1 MLAPIDKE
9 RPELP
14 EDVCEQV
21 EINIKYDGYIR
32 RQMKQVEQ
40 FKKLEQKKIP
50 EDIDYE
56 DVGSLRIEARQKLE
70 AYRPVSIGCMYNL
83 EILEKG
89 CEELGITLNDT
100 QKNQFI
106 QFYEFLVE
114 KNKVMNLTGITE
126 FDEVLV
132 KHFLD
137 SLCCVKAVDMSKVKT
152 VMDIGTGAGF
162 PGVPLKIAFP
172 ELEACLLDSLNKRV
186 KFLEET
192 FALLGLENISAIHGR
207 AEEYAKNKAY
217 REKYDLCV
225 SRAVSGLATLSE
237 YCLPYV
243 KVGGLFVSYKSGSVK
258 EEAEAAEKAVK
269 ILGGKIRDIQYFD
282 LPGSEI
288 SRSLV
293 IIEKVKNTPGKY
305 PRKAGTPLR
314 EPLA

>member
-1 MLAPIDKE
+1 
-9 RPELP
+9 
-14 EDVCEQV
+14 
-21 EINIKYDGYIR
+21 
-32 RQMKQVEQ
+32 
-40 FKKLEQKKIP
+40 
-50 EDIDYE
+50 
-56 DVGSLRIEARQKLE
+56 
-70 AYRPVSIGCMYNL
+70 MYNL
-83 EILEKG
+83 EILKKG

-152 VMDIGTGAGF
+152 VMD
-162 PGVPLKIAFP
+162 
-172 ELEACLLDSLNKRV
+172 KRV

-305 PRKAGTPLR
+305 PRKAGLPAK
-314 EPLA
+314 EPLS